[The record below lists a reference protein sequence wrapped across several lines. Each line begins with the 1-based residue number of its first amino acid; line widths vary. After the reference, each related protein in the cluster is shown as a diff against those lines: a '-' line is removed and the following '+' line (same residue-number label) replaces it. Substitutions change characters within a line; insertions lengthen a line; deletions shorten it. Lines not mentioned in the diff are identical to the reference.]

1 MTYLTT
7 IYLCYG
13 VSFPTLNAISYE
25 RFIALTL
32 HLRYKA
38 QVTKGRVIVVTALI
52 WILNTFLT
60 CLRFAGINRLV
71 RAIHMTLWLL
81 CLLISGVFQ
90 SRIVGIVRR
99 HQNDIRQQEILK
111 NPPYIDTCIYHRQLK
126 LAANIAY
133 IVGIYI
139 FLNLPLLV
147 ATTYHQVVHRNLSSY
162 NYYSWAETVAL
173 LNSSLNPLVRCWRA
187 RNLRKAIVKEITA

>member
-7 IYLCYG
+7 FYLCYG

-38 QVTKGRVIVVTALI
+38 QVTKGRVIVVAALI

-60 CLRFAGINRLV
+60 CLQFAGINRSV
-71 RAIHMTLWLL
+71 RAIHVTLWLL

-90 SRIVGIVRR
+90 FRIVGIVRR
-99 HQNDIRQQEILK
+99 HQQDIRRQEILK
-111 NPPYIDTCIYHRQLK
+111 NPPYVHIYHRQLQI
-126 LAANIAY
+126 LRQI
-133 IVGIYI
+133 
-139 FLNLPLLV
+139 LLTLLV
-147 ATTYHQVVHRNLSSY
+147 FIF
-162 NYYSWAETVAL
+162 
-173 LNSSLNPLVRCWRA
+173 SLIFQFL
-187 RNLRKAIVKEITA
+187 